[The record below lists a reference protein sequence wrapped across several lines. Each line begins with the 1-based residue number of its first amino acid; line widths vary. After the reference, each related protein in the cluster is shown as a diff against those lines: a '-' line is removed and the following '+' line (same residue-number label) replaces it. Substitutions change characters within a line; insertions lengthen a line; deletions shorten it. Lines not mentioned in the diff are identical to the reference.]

1 MQKPATWLS
10 KNARINIKIM
20 YLLVIIL
27 IAGIWWT
34 ICTAVTTNNQR
45 EREREREGEEGG
57 GEHISNQHIAVITH
71 LFKSNVKETKSKVDQ
86 TTL

>member
-45 EREREREGEEGG
+45 ERERERERKGEEGG
-57 GEHISNQHIAVITH
+57 GEQISNQHIAVTTH
-71 LFKSNVKETKSKVDQ
+71 IYLNPMLRKLSQK
-86 TTL
+86 